1 MNNSTPTDDATWD
14 SPPVKI
20 KTSFARIVVSEST
33 SGLIYEIMYIDP
45 SDKLLHIG
53 FASTSLDFARKWLA
67 DQFEIEEISMRYANM
82 NAVTTEKNDYISR
95 KAALECVSSS
105 KLQKQ
110 IMDIPGISIC
120 AVDAP
125 ESKES
130 VEDRLLPCP
139 ICGGKV
145 EAVGVNSGNPWQV
158 WCETCGLE
166 FGVDKDYYLYQVI
179 EEWNRRAY
187 AASTTKTD

>member
-1 MNNSTPTDDATWD
+1 MDNGTSTDNSAWD
-14 SPPVKI
+14 SPLAKI
-20 KTSFARIVVSEST
+20 KTSFAKIVVSEST

-67 DQFEIEEISMRYANM
+67 DQFEIEDISMRYATM
-82 NAVTTEKNDYISR
+82 NAVTTEENDYISR

-120 AVDAP
+120 AIDP
-125 ESKES
+125 ESKDS

-145 EAVGVNSGNPWQV
+145 EAVGVNNGNPWHV

-187 AASTTKTD
+187 AASTIKTD

>member
-1 MNNSTPTDDATWD
+1 MNNSTTAYNAAWD
-14 SPPVKI
+14 SPLARI
-20 KTSFARIVVSEST
+20 KTSFAKIVVSEST

-67 DQFEIEEISMRYANM
+67 DQFEIEELSMRYATT
-82 NAVTTEKNDYISR
+82 NAVTTEENDYIPR

-120 AVDAP
+120 AIDSDRA
-125 ESKES
+125 ES
-130 VEDRLLPCP
+130 VEARLLPCP

-145 EAVGVNSGNPWQV
+145 EAVGVNDGNPWHV

-179 EEWNRRAY
+179 EEWNRRVY
-187 AASTTKTD
+187 AASTVNAD